1 MALRWLLLHGWPG
14 VGYKTTNR
22 HRPLCH
28 HVFTSIRFG
37 FRGANRFDSCFLDF
51 LNGSVMF
58 NRSLEFNRGLG
69 LNGGFRLDRLMC
81 LFSVVLRHTICRLV
95 PYQCKFVR
103 IAVPWTKVVTLA
115 YCESRRK
122 EVRVS
127 YVDIG

>member
-1 MALRWLLLHGWPG
+1 
-14 VGYKTTNR
+14 
-22 HRPLCH
+22 
-28 HVFTSIRFG
+28 
-37 FRGANRFDSCFLDF
+37 
-51 LNGSVMF
+51 MF

-81 LFSVVLRHTICRLV
+81 LFSAVLRHTICRLV